1 MVFSLSW
8 LIFVVN
14 KLFSNE
20 ILSFVVTL
28 ISHRSLKVLVELILV
43 GNLKS
48 WTLTFQKKFFICFND
63 SPSKMMKNAFNFIL
77 KAFFILKIFK
87 FLSWL
92 FRHVEKT
99 AWLERQGQFPN
110 WWRYNLVSK
119 ELQNIYCSISHEL
132 KAIRQRNLV
141 S

>member
-1 MVFSLSW
+1 MVFSVPW

-48 WTLTFQKKFFICFND
+48 WTLTFQKKFFICFNE

-77 KAFFILKIFK
+77 KAFFVLKIFK

-92 FRHVEKT
+92 FGDVGKRLDLKNMIHFKIWDVT
-99 AWLERQGQFPN
+99 AWLTNNCNTHIDQ
-110 WWRYNLVSK
+110 Y
-119 ELQNIYCSISHEL
+119 L
-132 KAIRQRNLV
+132 KK
-141 S
+141 